1 MAESRGSAS
10 GGLGQSPKDVR
21 RSARVNFKN
30 SPVDCFGKRDALQE
44 RASLKITLIS
54 AKRRPYNM
62 IPYIYGDVKR
72 FFLDIPYN
80 FYAQNV
86 SFIAD
91 FFIIYSK
98 FALLVD
104 FLW

>member
-1 MAESRGSAS
+1 MYLLDVSRA
-10 GGLGQSPKDVR
+10 LGK
-21 RSARVNFKN
+21 
-30 SPVDCFGKRDALQE
+30 
-44 RASLKITLIS
+44 
-54 AKRRPYNM
+54 RPYNM

-72 FFLDIPYN
+72 FFLDIQYT

>member
-1 MAESRGSAS
+1 
-10 GGLGQSPKDVR
+10 
-21 RSARVNFKN
+21 
-30 SPVDCFGKRDALQE
+30 
-44 RASLKITLIS
+44 
-54 AKRRPYNM
+54 M

-72 FFLDIPYN
+72 FFLDIQYT
-80 FYAQNV
+80 FCAQNV